1 MKLPLVDWQN
11 MKLNSCDDGW
21 THFSCKII
29 SWLQL
34 LRCEDLLLF
43 LWMIWIMWM
52 CFNNVELWTV
62 GWTQQALWRC
72 HFGLWLIVTPF
83 LTIFT
88 IVTKQTINGSM
99 EKIISRW
106 IQNENNHQLQ
116 SDTKQFKMS
125 KLNLCPDEGTRWKV
139 IRSPKSVGFILWRS
153 WLSEQ

>member
-1 MKLPLVDWQN
+1 MKLQQFVQLTASVINQWVDWQN

-125 KLNLCPDEGTRWKV
+125 SNSK
-139 IRSPKSVGFILWRS
+139 ILLFHEW
-153 WLSEQ
+153 WGIII